1 MSDRNAT
8 APTDVDPSDALN
20 LESLRAGWWTLAV
33 RGIAA
38 IVFGVLT
45 FLSPFTSM
53 LALILLFGAYAIVD
67 GVVNLATAAT
77 GRGRAWG
84 WLVFE
89 GLVSVGAGVVA
100 FAWPGLTALA
110 LLSLIAAWS
119 IITGVAEIAMA
130 IRLRKVIRNEWLLAS
145 SGALS
150 ILFGAVLLL
159 FPLAGSVVLTIWIGA
174 YAVVFGGVL
183 VALAF
188 KLRSWGRAIPWSP
201 PAT

>member
-1 MSDRNAT
+1 MSIRNPT
-8 APTDVDPSDALN
+8 APTGADPFDPINVDQ
-20 LESLRAGWWTLAV
+20 LRAGWWTLAV
-33 RGIAA
+33 RGVAA

-45 FLSPFTSM
+45 FLSPLTSM

-67 GVVNLATAAT
+67 GVVNLWSAVR

-110 LLSLIAAWS
+110 LVTLIAAWS
-119 IITGVAEIAMA
+119 IITGVAEIAAA
-130 IRLRKVIRNEWLLAS
+130 IRLRKAIRNEWLFAL
-145 SGALS
+145 SGGLS
-150 ILFGAVLLL
+150 ILFGAVLFV

-183 VALAF
+183 IALAF
-188 KLRSWGRAIPWSP
+188 KLRSWGRTIPSS
-201 PAT
+201 PATT